1 MFHFTTFASQSVNL
15 EAWQAAGAGV
25 KEMGKVWEGG
35 GGGYKV
41 NGALRFV
48 LSGVAMLVSGAWQG

>member
-15 EAWQAAGAGV
+15 EAWQPAGAGV
-25 KEMGKVWEGG
+25 KEMGKVRGG
-35 GGGYKV
+35 GGGNKV

-48 LSGVAMLVSGAWQG
+48 LSGVALLVSGAWQG